1 MKRKIWTIVSMA
13 LLSGAFV
20 ACSDDND
27 FDPNGN
33 QTGTED
39 AGYSSYLTINVS
51 MSESGS
57 TRATTDDATS
67 SATDAEGD
75 ITLAGTAEERAIK
88 VVNVYV
94 FKETT
99 SGSTTSWTLT
109 ENRAI
114 TAFTDG
120 VEGSNVYRYGT
131 VTFKALLKN
140 ETYRLYAVV
149 NGKAVDES
157 GNAWNTTTTEADFLA
172 KSRFVSV
179 SANGISTDNQVK
191 EPASSAA
198 PRTRADETGVVPE
211 DFSMT
216 SDGGLRTSFTNGFV
230 MASRQ
235 FDDMEGTTAQNYAHP
250 YVEFRI
256 EDDNSENNPA
266 LVTVAVERVMARLDL
281 GRSANYDGVLYVP
294 TASGSDS
301 ENKYVTVNLVGYY
314 PVNISQ
320 QSYLFRHRSQDPLAT
335 SPVYTYDNL
344 DYTKYTYG
352 QKSGDD
358 QSYEWKTADYVV
370 DPFTSKKIGSYSAG
384 TTQSLPTGYYSMY
397 YNPLHG
403 TTDVKVTS
411 RTMIDI
417 PSSLSTIGYCLEN
430 TTTAENQQKEFS
442 TGLVLSATF
451 EPEASHIYYDYK
463 NKAYT
468 YEGLQT
474 YATTGSKPTDYTA
487 STTADASTTTSTIVA
502 DAVKSAETAVT
513 NAKSAVDAIATV
525 YTAATNTTS
534 GNETVAAAILPYK
547 TAADEAYQTATTA
560 QTSMTSATTDA
571 DKAKYAAEV
580 ATAVL
585 TAAQNVS
592 SAAKAAAY
600 KSGETESTFDT
611 NSSAATAASTAE
623 TSAKTAQALAEYASA
638 NVALD
643 AVSVTDG
650 AYTGDT
656 LYYYNYNFYT
666 SIFALR
672 DVMVLPTLN
681 TYSNDKETIGSTGKS
696 NIQILSEYGVT
707 TYVRDNNASSKTKG
721 KFVTYYHYLI
731 KHYQATIAGNA
742 DAQYMAPMKYAIVR
756 NNVYQMTVSG
766 VLALGSSSPDPT
778 DPDPEDSYY
787 PGPNPDDEQEV
798 YLKMELQ
805 VRHWV
810 VRDQGDIKL
819 K

>member
-1 MKRKIWTIVSMA
+1 
-13 LLSGAFV
+13 V
-20 ACSDDND
+20 A
-27 FDPNGN
+27 
-33 QTGTED
+33 
-39 AGYSSYLTINVS
+39 
-51 MSESGS
+51 
-57 TRATTDDATS
+57 
-67 SATDAEGD
+67 
-75 ITLAGTAEERAIK
+75 
-88 VVNVYV
+88 
-94 FKETT
+94 
-99 SGSTTSWTLT
+99 
-109 ENRAI
+109 
-114 TAFTDG
+114 
-120 VEGSNVYRYGT
+120 
-131 VTFKALLKN
+131 
-140 ETYRLYAVV
+140 
-149 NGKAVDES
+149 
-157 GNAWNTTTTEADFLA
+157 
-172 KSRFVSV
+172 
-179 SANGISTDNQVK
+179 
-191 EPASSAA
+191 
-198 PRTRADETGVVPE
+198 
-211 DFSMT
+211 
-216 SDGGLRTSFTNGFV
+216 
-230 MASRQ
+230 
-235 FDDMEGTTAQNYAHP
+235 
-250 YVEFRI
+250 
-256 EDDNSENNPA
+256 
-266 LVTVAVERVMARLDL
+266 
-281 GRSANYDGVLYVP
+281 
-294 TASGSDS
+294 
-301 ENKYVTVNLVGYY
+301 
-314 PVNISQ
+314 
-320 QSYLFRHRSQDPLAT
+320 
-335 SPVYTYDNL
+335 
-344 DYTKYTYG
+344 
-352 QKSGDD
+352 
-358 QSYEWKTADYVV
+358 
-370 DPFTSKKIGSYSAG
+370 DPFTAQKN
-384 TTQSLPTGYYSMY
+384 TTYNTTNAQALPTNYYSMY
-397 YNPLHG
+397 YNPLHKKSSE
-403 TTDVKVTS
+403 TTTLAAS

-417 PSSLSTIGYCLEN
+417 PSSLTTIGYCLEN

-451 EPEASHIYYDYK
+451 EPEASHIFFDYK

-468 YEGLQT
+468 YEGLKAN
-474 YATTGSKPTDYTA
+474 ATDSKPTDYTA
-487 STTADASTTTSTIVA
+487 SATTDGASTTSTTVS

-580 ATAVL
+580 ATAAL

-611 NSSAATAASTAE
+611 DGTAASAATAAE

-638 NVALD
+638 NVAFD

-681 TYSNDKETIGSTGKS
+681 TYSNGKETIGTTGKS

-707 TYVRDNNASSKTKG
+707 TYVRDNNTSSKTNG

-742 DAQYMAPMKYAIVR
+742 DAQYMSPMKYAIVR